1 MSFVK
6 TYGGILIALALTA
19 ALIGG
24 LFTAQ
29 FASPDTTSGA
39 DMTISSVDAVPQL
52 PALPHPTTSEHATV
66 SVTTTTATKKASQQ
80 PNQRRAFSFHYLDV
94 LEFLFAGKRDHAT
107 QPASGHQSPS
117 TRGF

>member
-19 ALIGG
+19 MLIGG
-24 LFTAQ
+24 LLTAHLTS
-29 FASPDTTSGA
+29 ATTTSAA
-39 DMTISSVDAVPQL
+39 DMTANTVDAAPHL
-52 PALPHPTTSEHATV
+52 PALTHPATSEQIAAPGAT
-66 SVTTTTATKKASQQ
+66 AAAPRKASQQ
-80 PNQRRAFSFHYLDV
+80 PSQRRAFSFHYLDV